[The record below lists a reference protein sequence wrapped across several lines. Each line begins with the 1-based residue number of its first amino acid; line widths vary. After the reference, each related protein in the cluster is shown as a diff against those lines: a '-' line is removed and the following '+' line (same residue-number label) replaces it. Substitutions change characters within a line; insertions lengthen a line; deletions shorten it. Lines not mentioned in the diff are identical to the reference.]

1 MINIFHFAIVLG
13 LFLIIDLPVILF
25 ANKPMY
31 QTQFERINKQSIIQ
45 GYHVWLAGGFA
56 YLLLALGIY
65 WFIVH
70 PETNN
75 LTQLSKPDYTIIMIK
90 SALLGLVIYGVY
102 NGTNM
107 ATINEWGAKEFLVDT
122 LWGTFLSGVI
132 GIGSVYLINKFV

>member
-1 MINIFHFAIVLG
+1 MIKIFHFAIVLG
-13 LFLIIDLPVILF
+13 LFFIIDLPVILF
-25 ANKPMY
+25 ANKSMY
-31 QTQFERINKQSIIQ
+31 QTQFARINKQPIIQ
-45 GYHVWLAGGFA
+45 GLHIWLAGGFA

-65 WFIVH
+65 LFIVH

-75 LTQLSKPDYTIIMIK
+75 LNQSLKSDYTNIIIK

-107 ATINEWGAKEFLVDT
+107 ATINEWGAKEFWVDT

-132 GIGSVYLINKFV
+132 GSVSVYLINMYK

>member
-1 MINIFHFAIVLG
+1 MNKFAEFVIVLG
-13 LFLIIDLPVILF
+13 LFLIIDLPVILI
-25 ANKPMY
+25 ANKSMY
-31 QTQFERINKQSIIQ
+31 QTQFTRINKQPVISGPHI
-45 GYHVWLAGGFA
+45 WLAGGFA

-65 WFIVH
+65 WFIVE

-75 LTQLSKPDYTIIMIK
+75 LTQLLKSNYTNVMGK

-107 ATINEWGAKEFLVDT
+107 ATINEWGTKEFIVDT

-132 GIGSVYLINKFV
+132 GASSVYLINKLG